1 VEKFIQ
7 LDIMNMVKL
16 EMEQKKLVKQ
26 LNKFNFLK
34 IFLLLVF
41 VVVLFI
47 VYQFLIKWIFLVG
60 DLIYMVNLETVVIIN
75 IN

>member
-7 LDIMNMVKL
+7 LDIMDVAAL
-16 EMEQKKLVKQ
+16 EMEQQQIVKQ

-34 IFLLLVF
+34 IFLLLIF

-47 VYQFLIKWIFLVG
+47 VYQFLIKWIFLDG
-60 DLIYMVNLETVVIIN
+60 EVIILVKLEMVIMK